1 MANSAIPK
9 DTFVGDAEYILRSE
23 EPNLPNSISMEDL
36 PPNVAENPD
45 IVMVQKGGLGGEV
58 VGVPVSSFPS
68 GGGGGLMPWND
79 VSDDTNMVSN
89 NGYIIRGN
97 RGMSLPP
104 VSVVGDILRLVGQDN
119 VFTLKQGADQTV
131 SFNTDVTTQGVTG
144 TLTPVAIGETLE
156 IVCVTANL
164 DWRVISSVGNLF
176 TIV

>member
-1 MANSAIPK
+1 M
-9 DTFVGDAEYILRSE
+9 
-23 EPNLPNSISMEDL
+23 
-36 PPNVAENPD
+36 
-45 IVMVQKGGLGGEV
+45 
-58 VGVPVSSFPS
+58 
-68 GGGGGLMPWND
+68 
-79 VSDDTNMVSN
+79 
-89 NGYIIRGN
+89 
-97 RGMSLPP
+97 
-104 VSVVGDILRLVGQDN
+104 VGDILRLVGQDN